1 MAFANGYDP
10 TEAGVCMTL
19 SAMAYVSS
27 NNEPPIK
34 DALIDIL
41 EDPQYATKGQWKL
54 VWFGIN
60 HDGSNLVYVVRDTT
74 TSGRFAIA
82 IRGTVWNHLDD
93 VVEDMA
99 IFHTKDWT
107 TAVPPTPGLKIA
119 RGTYY
124 GLQQLIPLTSSLS
137 NVAMPGVSVA
147 MTLIH
152 FLMIQAL
159 DLPAGVDL
167 EVFVTGHSL
176 GGALASVLGTW
187 LVEQASHWDLR
198 PRKVNFKTYT
208 FASPTVGNQAFAT
221 YYDGLPTNPVV
232 SPQVGV
238 QAVRVYNESDVLPHC
253 FSQLNEITNIGIPLT
268 EKAKL
273 EVDALT
279 LPFTAGMKLTGV
291 SYVHVDNA
299 HPIPNPT
306 PAPGCA
312 DPAKGLEDF
321 FCWLGYEHA
330 HNTYLTLVGVPTL
343 PF

>member
-1 MAFANGYDP
+1 MACANGYDP

-27 NNEPPIK
+27 SNEPPIK
-34 DALIDIL
+34 DALINIL

-60 HDGSNLVYVVRDTT
+60 HDGSNLAYVVRDTT
-74 TSGRFAIA
+74 TPGRFAIA

-107 TAVPPTPGLKIA
+107 TAVPPTSGLKIA

-159 DLPAGVDL
+159 DLPAGVATLNSGRGATFTQMDIRISKR
-167 EVFVTGHSL
+167 FKF
-176 GGALASVLGTW
+176 GGRT
-187 LVEQASHWDLR
+187 
-198 PRKVNFKTYT
+198 T
-208 FASPTVGNQAFAT
+208 FEIIGEGFN
-221 YYDGLPTNPVV
+221 LTN
-232 SPQVGV
+232 
-238 QAVRVYNESDVLPHC
+238 A
-253 FSQLNEITNIGIPLT
+253 
-268 EKAKL
+268 
-273 EVDALT
+273 
-279 LPFTAGMKLTGV
+279 
-291 SYVHVDNA
+291 DN
-299 HPIPNPT
+299 P
-306 PAPGCA
+306 
-312 DPAKGLEDF
+312 
-321 FCWLGYEHA
+321 
-330 HNTYLTLVGVPTL
+330 NTYVANQTSAQFGQPTRFAGDFRQSEQRL
-343 PF
+343 FQIGARFEF